1 MEQHLDR
8 QSPTVVTQATTW
20 WETVLACVKLMDC
33 GLGVHLPV
41 NVCYYWVVSTI
52 KYIHTWW
59 SLVSTAVDCGVLRN
73 PVNGQVNDTNGT
85 IFGQTATYSCNT
97 GYNLVGN
104 STRMCQADGLWTG
117 SAPSCERMLLLSR
130 SNHQLYND
138 VALAQKIQ
146 LVTSYHNILLKL

>member
-1 MEQHLDR
+1 M
-8 QSPTVVTQATTW
+8 
-20 WETVLACVKLMDC
+20 
-33 GLGVHLPV
+33 
-41 NVCYYWVVSTI
+41 
-52 KYIHTWW
+52 
-59 SLVSTAVDCGVLRN
+59 DCGVLRN